1 MQYAEKHGQ
10 ELESAYPYTAR
21 DGSCKAQSSKGIVD
35 VTKVTSVPRESVS
48 QLKAAVAIAP
58 VSVSIEAD

>member
-21 DGSCKAQSSKGIVD
+21 DGSCKAQSSKGMVD
-35 VTKVTSVPRESVS
+35 VTKVISVPTHSPS
-48 QLKAAVAIAP
+48 QLKAAIATGP